1 MKDSVVNEV
10 IDGLKEA
17 GVKFVSFLPDSWFK
31 KIYFRFLEDKDF
43 ITRPVSNEGVGVAL
57 CCGAWLGG
65 MKSVMLMENTG
76 VRMACDQL
84 ARLGMSVGLPCFMII
99 PYRGDIG
106 DKPTYAVAH
115 GKTMLPVLDA
125 LQIPYLIV
133 RDEKEIRPFL
143 GDPAQ
148 RQNNELVFDQ
158 RNQSS
163 NAVHTVHR
171 LTPVTCGRALNRR
184 VKDLLRKLP
193 PP

>member
-10 IDGLKEA
+10 IGGLKEA
-17 GVKFVSFLPDSWFK
+17 GVKFVSFLPYSWFK
-31 KIYFRFLEDKDF
+31 KIYFRFLEDPDF
-43 ITRPVSNEGVGVAL
+43 ITMPVSNEGVGVGL

-65 MKSVMLMENTG
+65 MKAVMLMENTG

-115 GKTMLPVLDA
+115 GRTMLPVLEA

-133 RDEKEIRPFL
+133 REESRIRQ
-143 GDPAQ
+143 GI
-148 RQNNELVFDQ
+148 R
-158 RNQSS
+158 RC
-163 NAVHTVHR
+163 
-171 LTPVTCGRALNRR
+171 LTTLSATN
-184 VKDLLRKLP
+184 
-193 PP
+193 